1 MKHIIFFLSTLLPLF
16 FSSNTIKNNLFQGP
30 SLSVTT
36 SSSLIETNTNKLSFL
51 IYRDEANIINFRF
64 FSSLPDSVNIYK
76 IDGFL
81 VYSGHGT
88 DLSTF
93 EVTISEK
100 QLYIVTINSVGIKN
114 VYATFA
120 AEDIL

>member
-30 SLSVTT
+30 SLSVTK

-64 FSSLPDSVNIYK
+64 FSSLPNSVNIYK

-81 VYSGHGT
+81 IYSGHGT

-93 EVTISEK
+93 EVTITEK
-100 QLYIVTINSVGIKN
+100 QLYIVTISSVGIKN
-114 VYATFA
+114 VYATFS

>member
-16 FSSNTIKNNLFQGP
+16 FSSNTIKNSLFQGP

-51 IYRDEANIINFRF
+51 IYRNEANIINFRF

-81 VYSGHGT
+81 IYSGHGT

-100 QLYIVTINSVGIKN
+100 QLYIVTISSVSINN
-114 VYATFA
+114 VYATFS

>member
-16 FSSNTIKNNLFQGP
+16 FSSNTIKNILFLGP

-64 FSSLPDSVNIYK
+64 FSSLPNSVNIYK

-81 VYSGHGT
+81 IYSGHGT

-100 QLYIVTINSVGIKN
+100 QLYIVTISSVSINN
-114 VYATFA
+114 VYATFS

>member
-30 SLSVTT
+30 SLSVTK

-64 FSSLPDSVNIYK
+64 FSSLPNSVNIYK

-81 VYSGHGT
+81 IYSGHGT

>member
-81 VYSGHGT
+81 IYSGHGT

>member
-16 FSSNTIKNNLFQGP
+16 FSSNTIKNSLFLGP

-81 VYSGHGT
+81 IYSGHGT

-100 QLYIVTINSVGIKN
+100 QLYIVTISSVGIKN

>member
-16 FSSNTIKNNLFQGP
+16 FSSNTIKNSLYQGP

-36 SSSLIETNTNKLSFL
+36 SFTLFEADTNKLSFL

-81 VYSGHGT
+81 IYSGHGT

-114 VYATFA
+114 VYATFS

>member
-1 MKHIIFFLSTLLPLF
+1 MRHIIFFLTTLLLLI
-16 FSSNTIKNNLFQGP
+16 FSSSGIENLLYQGP
-30 SLSVTT
+30 LLSVTT

-81 VYSGHGT
+81 VYSGHGN

-93 EVTISEK
+93 EVTMSEK
-100 QLYIVTINSVGIKN
+100 QLYIVTISSVGINN
-114 VYATFA
+114 VYATFS